1 MTEMKYAQ
9 ASDITYE
16 IRPSDGQ
23 VVMHIRNKQT
33 KWEIGSLVLSAEQ
46 AQEVADN
53 LMRFSTLLGKK
64 E

>member
-46 AQEVADN
+46 AQEVAEN
-53 LMRFSTLLGKK
+53 LTRFAALLGKK

>member
-53 LMRFSTLLGKK
+53 LTRFSTLLGKK